1 MSFFSTDIL
10 KNTDAYVPGEQPQ
23 DKSYIKL
30 NTNEFPFEP
39 GEKVK
44 AVLNEKNASMLR
56 LYSDPSCRVL
66 KQAIA
71 SRYGFE
77 KENVFCGNGS
87 DEVLALSFL
96 AFCRK
101 EDTVVFPDISYG
113 FYPVFASFF
122 DLKYKEI
129 PLKDDFSIDITDYF
143 SDCGTVY
150 IANPNAPTGK
160 TLLPSEIEKI
170 LVKNKNHVV
179 VIDEA
184 YCDFSDCTCM
194 GLIEKYENLLV
205 VRTFSKSYALAGA
218 RIGFALG
225 NKELISDLEKAKFS
239 FNPYNLNRLSI
250 EMGAAAI
257 SDKEYFEKTVSIIK
271 ENRQKLT
278 DGLRRLGFSVL
289 DSGAN
294 FVFAKKDGEDGEQL
308 YLKLKENGILV
319 RHFSKERIKDYLRIT
334 VGTEEQNTA
343 LINALGRIIK

>member
-1 MSFFSTDIL
+1 MSIFSTDIL

-39 GEKVK
+39 SDSVKTVVNSEK
-44 AVLNEKNASMLR
+44 AADLR
-56 LYSDPSCRVL
+56 LYSDPTCRVL
-66 KQAIA
+66 KEAIA
-71 SRYGFE
+71 KNYGL
-77 KENVFCGNGS
+77 KTENVFCGNGS

-96 AFCRK
+96 AFCKK

-122 DLKYKEI
+122 GLKFREI
-129 PLKDDFSIDITDYF
+129 PLKNDFSIDVKDYF

-150 IANPNAPTGK
+150 IANPNAPTGL
-160 TLLPSEIEKI
+160 TLSVGQVESI
-170 LVKNKNHVV
+170 VKNNPKHVV

-184 YCDFSDCTCM
+184 YCDFCPDTAI
-194 GLIEKYENLLV
+194 GLIGKYENLLV

-225 NKELISDLEKAKFS
+225 NSELISDLEKAKFS

-250 EMGAAAI
+250 EIGAEAMK
-257 SDKEYFEKTVSIIK
+257 DKEYFEKTVAIIK
-271 ENRQKLT
+271 ENREKLA
-278 DGLRRLGFSVL
+278 DDLKKLGFTVL
-289 DSGAN
+289 NSGAN
-294 FVFAKKDGEDGEQL
+294 FVFAKKDGFDGEQL

-319 RHFSKERIKDYLRIT
+319 RHFGKERIKDYLRIT
-334 VGTEEQNTA
+334 VGTKEQNDA
-343 LINALGRIIK
+343 LINTLGRIIK

>member
-1 MSFFSTDIL
+1 MSIFSTDIL

-30 NTNEFPFEP
+30 NTNEFPFP
-39 GEKVK
+39 PSDKVK
-44 AVLNEKNASMLR
+44 AVVSSEKADDLR
-56 LYSDPSCRVL
+56 LYSDPTCRVL
-66 KQAIA
+66 KEAIA
-71 SRYGFE
+71 ETYGLE
-77 KENVFCGNGS
+77 TANVFCGNGS

-122 DLKYKEI
+122 GLKYREL
-129 PLKDDFSIDITDYF
+129 PLKDDFSIDINDYY

-150 IANPNAPTGK
+150 IANPNAPTGL
-160 TLLPSEIEKI
+160 TLTPSEIEKI
-170 LVKNKNHVV
+170 LIANPNHAV

-184 YCDFSDCTCM
+184 YCDFCDCTSI
-194 GLIEKYENLLV
+194 GLIGKYKNLLV

-225 NKELISDLEKAKFS
+225 NSELITDLEKAKYS

-250 EMGAAAI
+250 EIGAAAI
-257 SDKEYFEKTVSIIK
+257 RDREYFEKTVSLIK

-278 DGLRRLGFSVL
+278 DGLKNLGFSVL
-289 DSGAN
+289 PSGSN
-294 FVFAKKDGEDGEQL
+294 FVFAKKDNEDGEQL

-319 RHFSKERIKDYLRIT
+319 RHFSKERIRDYLRIT
-334 VGTEEQNTA
+334 VGTAEQNEK
-343 LINALGRIIK
+343 LIEALGRILK

>member
-1 MSFFSTDIL
+1 MSIFSTDIL
-10 KNTDAYVPGEQPQ
+10 RKTDAYVPGEQPQ

-30 NTNEFPFEP
+30 NTNEFPFP
-39 GEKVK
+39 PSEKVR
-44 AVLNEKNASMLR
+44 AVVCSDRADDLR
-56 LYSDPSCRVL
+56 LYSDPTCRVL
-66 KQAIA
+66 KEAIA
-71 SRYGFE
+71 SCYGFRI
-77 KENVFCGNGS
+77 ENVFCGNGS

-122 DLKYKEI
+122 GLNYKEI
-129 PLKDDFSIDITDYF
+129 PLKEDFSIDIDGYL

-150 IANPNAPTGK
+150 IANPNAPTGL
-160 TLLPSEIEKI
+160 TLKPFEIEKI
-170 LVKNKNHVV
+170 LIANPNHVV

-184 YCDFSDCTCM
+184 YCDFSDCTAM
-194 GLIEKYENLLV
+194 GLIGKYKNLLI

-225 NKELISDLEKAKFS
+225 DSELISDLEKAKFS

-250 EMGAAAI
+250 EIGAAAI
-257 SDKEYFEKTVSIIK
+257 NDREYFEKTVSLIK

-278 DGLRRLGFSVL
+278 DNLRQLGFTVL

-294 FVFAKKDGEDGEQL
+294 FVFAKKEGEDGEQL

-334 VGTEEQNTA
+334 VGTEEQNNA
-343 LINALGRIIK
+343 LIDTLGRIIK

>member
-1 MSFFSTDIL
+1 MSIFSTDIL

-30 NTNEFPFEP
+30 NTNEFPFP
-39 GEKVK
+39 PSDKVK
-44 AVLNEKNASMLR
+44 SVVSDKKAADLR
-56 LYSDPSCRVL
+56 LYPDPTCRVL

-71 SRYGFE
+71 ENYGL
-77 KENVFCGNGS
+77 KDENVFCGNGS

-96 AFCRK
+96 SFCKK
-101 EDTVVFPDISYG
+101 EDVVVFPDISYG

-122 DLKYKEI
+122 GLNYKEI
-129 PLKDDFSIDITDYF
+129 PLRDDFLIDISDYF

-150 IANPNAPTGK
+150 IANPNAPTG
-160 TLLPSEIEKI
+160 LALSVGQIEEI
-170 LVKNKNHVV
+170 LKNNPNHVV

-184 YCDFSDCTCM
+184 YCDFCDCTAI
-194 GLIEKYENLLV
+194 GLIAEYENLLI

-225 NKELISDLEKAKFS
+225 SKELIADLEKAKFS

-250 EMGAAAI
+250 EIGAEAMK
-257 SDKEYFEKTVSIIK
+257 DREYFEKTVAIIK

-278 DGLRRLGFSVL
+278 DDLRKLGFLVL

-294 FVFAKKDGEDGEQL
+294 FVFAKKDGFDGEQL

-319 RHFSKERIKDYLRIT
+319 RHFGKERIKDYLRIT
-334 VGTEEQNTA
+334 VGTKEQDDA
-343 LINALGRIIK
+343 LINTLGRILK

>member
-1 MSFFSTDIL
+1 MSVFSTDIL
-10 KNTDAYVPGEQPQ
+10 KNMDAYVPGEQPQ

-39 GEKVK
+39 SDKVK
-44 AVLNEKNASMLR
+44 AVVTGEKAADLR
-56 LYSDPSCRVL
+56 LYSDPTCAVL
-66 KQAIA
+66 KKAIA
-71 SRYGFE
+71 ENHGL
-77 KENVFCGNGS
+77 KADNVFCGNGS

-96 AFCRK
+96 SFCKK

-122 DLKYKEI
+122 GLDYKEI
-129 PLKDDFSIDITDYF
+129 PLKEDFSIDENDYL

-150 IANPNAPTGK
+150 IANPNAPTGL
-160 TLLPSEIEKI
+160 TLSTEQIEKI
-170 LVKNKNHVV
+170 LINNKNHIV

-184 YCDFSDCTCM
+184 YCDFSDCTAI
-194 GLIEKYENLLV
+194 GLIKKYKNLLV

-225 NKELISDLEKAKFS
+225 DSEIIADLEKAKYS

-250 EMGAAAI
+250 EIGAAAI
-257 SDKEYFEKTVSIIK
+257 SDRAYFEKTVAIIK
-271 ENRQKLT
+271 ENRQALT
-278 DGLRRLGFSVL
+278 DGLIKLGFTVL
-289 DSGAN
+289 PSGSN

-334 VGTEEQNTA
+334 VGTKEQNDA
-343 LINALGRIIK
+343 LLNALGRIVK

>member
-1 MSFFSTDIL
+1 MSIFSTDIL

-39 GEKVK
+39 SDRVK
-44 AVLNEKNASMLR
+44 AVVNSEKAADLR
-56 LYSDPSCRVL
+56 LYSDPTCRVL
-66 KQAIA
+66 KNAIA
-71 SRYGFE
+71 ENYGLE
-77 KENVFCGNGS
+77 TENVFCGNGS
-87 DEVLALSFL
+87 DEVLALSYL
-96 AFCRK
+96 AFCKK

-122 DLKYKEI
+122 GLKYKEI
-129 PLKDDFSIDITDYF
+129 PLKDDFSIDINDYF

-150 IANPNAPTGK
+150 IANPNAPTGLALNTDK
-160 TLLPSEIEKI
+160 IEEI
-170 LVKNKNHVV
+170 LKNNPNHVV

-184 YCDFSDCTCM
+184 YCDFCDCTAIE
-194 GLIEKYENLLV
+194 LIKKYENLLV

-225 NKELISDLEKAKFS
+225 NRELIADLEKAKFS
-239 FNPYNLNRLSI
+239 FNPYNINRLSI
-250 EMGAAAI
+250 EIGAAAI
-257 SDKEYFEKTVSIIK
+257 NDREYFKKTVAIIK
-271 ENRQKLT
+271 ENRDKLT
-278 DGLRRLGFSVL
+278 KDLRELGFTVI

-294 FVFAKKDGEDGEQL
+294 FVFAKKDGFDGEEL

-334 VGTEEQNTA
+334 VGTKEQNAA
-343 LINALGRIIK
+343 LINTLGRIIK